1 MFYLDLF
8 SKLQQFE
15 VQYLLIGG
23 LAVSL
28 HGVERATM
36 DIDIT
41 VAMQP
46 NNLDKL
52 IACAESLN
60 LKPVLPVP
68 LASLKN
74 IDLLKQW
81 HQEKNLLAFALR
93 TEELAGVTL
102 DILLFPPID
111 FDNMQHRMAK
121 FDIANVKVNVAC
133 IDDLIALKQAAGRAI
148 DLSDIDHLNKLKHL
162 WNPLSSPRIELI
174 SWATNT

>member
-52 IACAESLN
+52 IACAESLD

-74 IDLLKQW
+74 LELLKQW

-102 DILLFPPID
+102 DILLFPPVD
-111 FDNMQHRMAK
+111 FTQMHQRMTK

-148 DLSDIDHLNKLKHL
+148 DLSDIEHLKKIKSL
-162 WNPLSSPRIELI
+162 
-174 SWATNT
+174 

>member
-46 NNLDKL
+46 SNLDRL

-60 LKPVLPVP
+60 LKPVLPIA
-68 LASLKN
+68 LSSLKN
-74 IDLLKQW
+74 LELLKQW

-111 FDNMQHRMAK
+111 FDNMQQRMTK

-133 IDDLIALKQAAGRAI
+133 IDDLIALKQSAGRAI
-148 DLSDIDHLNKLKHL
+148 DLSDIEHLNKLKRL
-162 WNPLSSPRIELI
+162 
-174 SWATNT
+174 

>member
-52 IACAESLN
+52 IACAESLA
-60 LKPVLPVP
+60 LKPVLPIP
-68 LASLKN
+68 LSSLKN
-74 IDLLKQW
+74 IEQLKQW

-102 DILLFPPID
+102 DILLFPPIE
-111 FDNMQHRMAK
+111 FSKMQQNVTQ
-121 FDIANVKVNVAC
+121 FDIGNIKVNVAS

-148 DLSDIDHLNKLKHL
+148 DLSDIEHLNKLKRL
-162 WNPLSSPRIELI
+162 
-174 SWATNT
+174 

>member
-52 IACAESLN
+52 IACAESLD

-74 IDLLKQW
+74 LELLKQW

-111 FDNMQHRMAK
+111 FDNMQQRMTK
-121 FDIANVKVNVAC
+121 FDIANTAVNVVC

-148 DLSDIDHLNKLKHL
+148 DLSDIEHLNKIKSL
-162 WNPLSSPRIELI
+162 
-174 SWATNT
+174 

>member
-60 LKPVLPVP
+60 LRPVLPIP

-74 IDLLKQW
+74 INQLKQW
-81 HQEKNLLAFALR
+81 HKEKNLLAFALR
-93 TEELAGVTL
+93 TPELAGVTL

-111 FDNMQHRMAK
+111 FDNMQHRMTK

-133 IDDLIALKQAAGRAI
+133 IDDLIAFKQAAGLTI
-148 DLSDIDHLNKLKHL
+148 DLSDIEHLNKIKNL
-162 WNPLSSPRIELI
+162 
-174 SWATNT
+174 

>member
-46 NNLDKL
+46 NNLDRL

-60 LKPVLPVP
+60 LKPVLPIP
-68 LASLKN
+68 LTSLKN
-74 IDLLKQW
+74 MEQLKQW
-81 HQEKNLLAFALR
+81 HKEKNLLAFALR

-111 FDNMQHRMAK
+111 FSKMLQNVTQ
-121 FDIANVKVNVAC
+121 FDIGNTTINVAS
-133 IDDLIALKQAAGRAI
+133 IEDLIALKQAAGRAI
-148 DLSDIDHLNKLKHL
+148 DLSDIDHLNKLKNL
-162 WNPLSSPRIELI
+162 
-174 SWATNT
+174 